1 MKLVRWTRFTW
12 DLARLSHARLEPTPP
27 YRIRTAA
34 NDEKAAVLEVI
45 FGSFVLD
52 MDWNDILDE
61 LRDRLESEID
71 LAFSKKAAHFL
82 VLTNGGRLIGAS
94 ALTSDPGAENQ
105 LISGP
110 CVLNEYR
117 NRGFGS
123 ALLYSSLSQLRDTG
137 LSHASGVTR
146 RGSPADKFLYPKFD
160 SGSEPC
166 EFGLPLVEV

>member
-12 DLARLSHARLEPTPP
+12 DLARLSNLAAEPQLP
-27 YRIRTAA
+27 YRVRTAA
-34 NDEKAAVLEVI
+34 SDEKAAVLDVI

-61 LRDRLESEID
+61 MRERLESEIER
-71 LAFSKKAAHFL
+71 AFARKSAHFL
-82 VLTNGGRLIGAS
+82 VLTNGGRLLGAS
-94 ALTSDPGAENQ
+94 ALTSDPEAENH

-123 ALLYSSLSQLRDTG
+123 ALLHSSLSTLRESG
-137 LSHASGVTR
+137 LAHASGVTR
-146 RGSPADKFLYPKFD
+146 RGSPADKFLYPKFH
-160 SGSEPC
+160 SVSEPC
-166 EFGLPLVEV
+166 EFEFPLIEV